1 MSNNVIY
8 VLLAKARLA
17 AFFLT
22 EMVFFLGLELILL
35 RAECFASRIERKTH
49 NRMLTLLKF
58 RKFIRVCLASLE
70 GKASKVLFSLYSF
83 LRALASPMFSTA

>member
-1 MSNNVIY
+1 MNNNAICV
-8 VLLAKARLA
+8 VLAKARLA

-49 NRMLTLLKF
+49 NRMLTL
-58 RKFIRVCLASLE
+58 
-70 GKASKVLFSLYSF
+70 
-83 LRALASPMFSTA
+83 